1 MKISYLLMQ
10 WPKDSEAF
18 VAVDIRALSLAGHEL
33 TVKSFRKFPRGG
45 DSSLIDRKVEGIPHT
60 GPCFWDFVFLFFR
73 PKDFWCLM
81 LLFFKSKPIQL
92 THIVKSMVLLPRALQ
107 IAAEVRCERPDVV
120 HSFWG
125 HYPAMVLALL
135 NRSSVH
141 RPVMTTS
148 LLAYD
153 LEMRYAPGIRVAQT
167 MADKVFTHAEVNRS
181 VLLSLGIPPER
192 LSVIRAGVDA
202 SWLTPVLR
210 IKSPVVEFITVGRL
224 IESKGYGDVVK
235 AYAALRVQGNT
246 NNLLRI
252 VGSGPYEE
260 ELKSLVVKYNIK
272 EFVDFTGH
280 VPHQQIRHRLRQANV
295 FILMSCYRGERLPNV
310 VKEAMACGCPCLVA
324 RSPGID
330 ELVLDGDT
338 GYILDPHDWKKL
350 AQRMEELGSNPL
362 LRDRF
367 GEKAHD
373 LILREYNAET
383 QQSRYVSVWK
393 ECQEALLVKSVNRI

>member
-1 MKISYLLMQ
+1 
-10 WPKDSEAF
+10 
-18 VAVDIRALSLAGHEL
+18 
-33 TVKSFRKFPRGG
+33 
-45 DSSLIDRKVEGIPHT
+45 
-60 GPCFWDFVFLFFR
+60 
-73 PKDFWCLM
+73 
-81 LLFFKSKPIQL
+81 
-92 THIVKSMVLLPRALQ
+92 
-107 IAAEVRCERPDVV
+107 
-120 HSFWG
+120 
-125 HYPAMVLALL
+125 
-135 NRSSVH
+135 
-141 RPVMTTS
+141 
-148 LLAYD
+148 LAYD